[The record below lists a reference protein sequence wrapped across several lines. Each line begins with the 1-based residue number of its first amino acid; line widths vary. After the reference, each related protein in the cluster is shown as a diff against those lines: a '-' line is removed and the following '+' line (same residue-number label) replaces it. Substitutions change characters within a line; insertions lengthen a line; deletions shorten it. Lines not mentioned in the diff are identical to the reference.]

1 MNFNGNKFI
10 KMRKI
15 NVEYS
20 VSYVVIQP
28 GTYNGNHLRK
38 DACYG
43 SVFSDNSII
52 TQQKAVVL
60 GDYLAEGTSE
70 YAEKY
75 IKKLSKIFDIKCKF
89 LNKDKSLVEISNIQS
104 KLYLKMFL
112 TMFRILFENCNNKPE
127 LNIKFVKNFV
137 ENTYKIKDLLKRFI
151 HCHMKTGLFLGGN
164 HCIKFN
170 KEHKM
175 LLQTKKDLQNYK
187 YDNYAGVQNFFCRK
201 KIT

>member
-1 MNFNGNKFI
+1 
-10 KMRKI
+10 MRKI
-15 NVEYS
+15 DGQYRVCYLVINPGNYNNKPLKIGHCYS
-20 VSYVVIQP
+20 
-28 GTYNGNHLRK
+28 
-38 DACYG
+38 

-52 TQQKAVVL
+52 TEKKAVVL
-60 GDYLAEGTSE
+60 GEYLAEGTSE
-70 YAEKY
+70 YATEY

-112 TMFRILFENCNNKPE
+112 TMFRILFENWNNKSK
-127 LNIKFVKNFV
+127 LNIKFVKDFV

-151 HCHMKTGLFLGGN
+151 HCHMETGLFLGGG

-170 KEHKM
+170 RESKM

-187 YDNYAGVQNFFCRK
+187 PDNYSGVQNFFCRK
-201 KIT
+201 EIK

>member
-1 MNFNGNKFI
+1 
-10 KMRKI
+10 MRKI
-15 NVEYS
+15 NGEYS
-20 VSYVVIQP
+20 VSYLVIKS
-28 GTYNGNHLRK
+28 GTYSGNGLMK
-38 DACYG
+38 SVCYG

-52 TQQKAVVL
+52 TEKKAVVL
-60 GDYLAEGTSE
+60 GNYLAEGTSE

-112 TMFRILFENCNNKPE
+112 TMFRILFENNTNKSE
-127 LNIKFVKNFV
+127 LNIKFVKDFV

-151 HCHMKTGLFLGGN
+151 HCHMETGLFLGSG
-164 HCIKFN
+164 HCIKLS
-170 KEHKM
+170 KERKM

-187 YDNYAGVQNFFCRK
+187 PDNYSGVQNFFCRK
-201 KIT
+201 EIK

>member
-1 MNFNGNKFI
+1 
-10 KMRKI
+10 MRKI
-15 NVEYS
+15 DGEYK
-20 VSYVVIQP
+20 VFYLVIKP
-28 GTYNGNHLRK
+28 GTYSGNYLERNV
-38 DACYG
+38 CYG
-43 SVFSDNSII
+43 SVFSDTSII

-60 GDYLAEGTSE
+60 GNYLAEGTSE

-104 KLYLKMFL
+104 RLYLKMFL

-127 LNIKFVKNFV
+127 LNIKFVKDFV

-151 HCHMKTGLFLGGN
+151 HCHMETGLFLGSG
-164 HCIKFN
+164 HCIKSD
-170 KEHKM
+170 KERKM

-187 YDNYAGVQNFFCRK
+187 ASSYAGVQSFFCRK
-201 KIT
+201 EIT